1 MSALPTFK
9 EPDPIDP
16 ISVLHEVMTVLRGP
30 DDAEAFGYDATE
42 FANAGF
48 SVLAAMRK
56 EVCIALISPFSPQA
70 QEVRDALMQKWHRM
84 AEDSEWTPS

>member
-1 MSALPTFK
+1 MSALPTFR
-9 EPDPIDP
+9 EPGPLNPID
-16 ISVLHEVMTVLRGP
+16 VLHEVMTVLRGP
-30 DDAEAFGYDATE
+30 DDAEAHGLDAVA

-48 SVLAAMRK
+48 SVLSAMPK

-84 AEDSEWTPS
+84 AEDSEWSPT